1 MSRCFIVNLKM
12 LVVFLSILILLFGIF
27 SVSASDNTDINNDNL
42 TNIKSNTY
50 DDLKMDNDNQKLS
63 NFENEKL
70 NAGNEY
76 TFDDLQNKIDAAY
89 AGGELNLD
97 AGDFY
102 NNTNSKAITISQ
114 TLTINGNG
122 ATISGA
128 TSFTVTGGNVVLKNI
143 KYINS
148 KNSIRWTGNYGT
160 LSNSYFVNNTVSN
173 SGGSV
178 YWDGNYGVLTNCTFI
193 NSSTNGTSTLYG
205 GGAIFWNGGYG
216 VLGNC
221 SFVNNNASIYGGAI
235 RWNGV
240 NGVLYNSTFINSSS
254 RSDSFGGAVFWDG
267 ANGVLSNCSFVNN
280 VALSTDD
287 GGGAVYWYGAY
298 GVLGNCSFV
307 NNRAS

>member
-1 MSRCFIVNLKM
+1 M
-12 LVVFLSILILLFGIF
+12 LVVFLSIFILLFGIF

-50 DDLKMDNDNQKLS
+50 DDLKVDNDNQKLS
-63 NFENEKL
+63 NFEDEKL

-76 TFDDLQNKIDAAY
+76 TFDDLQSKIDAAY

-148 KNSIRWTGNYGT
+148 KGIRWTGSYGT
-160 LSNSYFVNNTVSN
+160 LSNSYFVNNTVSD

-193 NSSTNGTSTLYG
+193 NSSTNGTSTIYG

-240 NGVLYNSTFINSSS
+240 NGT
-254 RSDSFGGAVFWDG
+254 
-267 ANGVLSNCSFVNN
+267 
-280 VALSTDD
+280 
-287 GGGAVYWYGAY
+287 
-298 GVLGNCSFV
+298 LGNCSFV
-307 NNRAS
+307 NNVVRNAGGAVYWSGRYGVLRNCSFVNNTMKFSVLPKYVLDVLILLAVFF